1 MNITRNHWSDLGGK
15 YMGKS
20 KDNGWAI
27 TSLITG
33 ILAILPYFG
42 LLMAVIALITGYI
55 GQKRE
60 KQRWMAIVGMILGL
74 FVIIVQI
81 IAMVTGT
88 FGRLFRSVGF

>member
-1 MNITRNHWSDLGGK
+1 
-15 YMGKS
+15 MGKS